1 MPCLL
6 FNKPLCCFLLLASF
20 TVGLY
25 SIFAMAFKFEVIH
38 EDKKTRARAG
48 RIYTDHGIIETPVF
62 MPLATRAV
70 VKTLTVEELDS
81 MGTQIVLG
89 NTYHLY
95 LRPGLEVIG
104 ASGGLHSF
112 MNWNKPILTDS
123 GGFQIFSLSETCKVN
138 DDGVEFR
145 SVYDGSSHFFSPQ
158 KAVEIQQRLGADI
171 IMVLDECPPFPA
183 SENEV
188 KEAVDRSFE
197 WAKKCKE
204 SHQKEE
210 QALFGIVQGGVYPA
224 LRKISVEKT
233 AELDFPGYGIGGFS
247 VGEPH
252 DMMFDVLDQTIAY
265 LPGNKPRYLMGVG
278 NPTSLLEVIKQ
289 GIDMFDCALP
299 TRMAR
304 NGAVFTLNGRLNIRN
319 AQHKI
324 DLDPLDKQC
333 NCHVCSNYT
342 RSYLRHLFMLG
353 EILAHRLLTL
363 HNLVFLS
370 NLMKQARQ
378 SILED
383 RFDQFRNDFVAN
395 IDLERTSQM

>member
-1 MPCLL
+1 
-6 FNKPLCCFLLLASF
+6 
-20 TVGLY
+20 
-25 SIFAMAFKFEVIH
+25 MAFKFEVVH
-38 EDKKTRARAG
+38 EDKNTRARAG
-48 RIYTDHGIIETPVF
+48 KLYTDHGTIETPVF
-62 MPLATRAV
+62 MPVATRAV

-81 MGTQIVLG
+81 VGTQVILG

-95 LRPGLEVIG
+95 LRPGLEVIKA
-104 ASGGLHSF
+104 ASGLHKF
-112 MNWNKPILTDS
+112 MNWDKPILTDS
-123 GGFQIFSLSETCKVN
+123 GGFQIFSLSESCKVN

-145 SVYDGSSHFFSPQ
+145 SVYDGSSHFLSPK
-158 KAVEIQQRLGADI
+158 KAIEIQQSLGADI
-171 IMVLDECPPFPA
+171 IMVLDECPPFSA

-188 KEAVDRSFE
+188 KAAVDRSFE
-197 WAKKCKE
+197 WAKECKE
-204 SHQKEE
+204 SHKKEE
-210 QALFGIVQGGVYPA
+210 QALFGIIQGGIYPE

-252 DMMFDVLDQTIAY
+252 DMMFEILDETITF
-265 LPGNKPRYLMGVG
+265 LPNGKPRYLMGVG
-278 NPTSLLEVIKQ
+278 NPTSLLEVIRQ

-304 NGAVFTLNGRLNIRN
+304 NGAVFTSSGRLNIRN

-324 DLDPLDKQC
+324 DLDPIDMKC
-333 NCHVCSNYT
+333 NCYVCSNYT
-342 RSYLRHLFMLG
+342 RSYLRHLFVLG

-363 HNLVFLS
+363 HNLAFLS
-370 NLMKQARQ
+370 NLMRQTRQ

-383 RFDQFRNDFVAN
+383 RFDQFRKEFVAN